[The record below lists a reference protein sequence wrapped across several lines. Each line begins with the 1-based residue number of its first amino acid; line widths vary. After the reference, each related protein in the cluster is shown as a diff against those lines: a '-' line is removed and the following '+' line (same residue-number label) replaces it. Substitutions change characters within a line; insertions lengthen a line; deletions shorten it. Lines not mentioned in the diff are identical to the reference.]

1 MLGFSSGDEKI
12 LVTKPSIAGFGMKR
26 RPHSGLWGL
35 LLAASWLGLV
45 CSTRAH
51 TLDTSYA
58 RVTISSNALEF
69 KFTYDLATLLRI
81 TSLDANQDRQVS
93 REELGRQAPEIYRY
107 LRGHIYVELN
117 SREARFGDEL
127 PPSWPDD
134 ALAAIPQEDYPQ
146 RLVSFTFRNPVQ
158 DTPEDVA
165 LIFDVFGQFGDRHTI
180 LGVFAHGGREHDVLF
195 TRYEPDYLYDT
206 FYRPT
211 PYAQLGSY
219 LKLGIAHIFLGYD
232 HLLFLLA
239 LIVVSRF
246 IELVKVVTAF
256 TVAHTITLILA
267 ALQIVSLPA
276 RLIECGVALTIV
288 YVAAENLWTKRTS
301 HRWMLTFAFGLV
313 HGFSFANVL
322 RTLGLP
328 ATGLARSLLCFNL
341 GVEIGQICI
350 VAALWPLIWWL
361 NRQPWDRRAKV
372 GVSIAILLC
381 GAVWFVERA
390 FRLKLMPV

>member
-1 MLGFSSGDEKI
+1 MENTVRTAQRIANLPPYLFAEIDRKKEAKQAQGIDVISLGIGDPDTPTPDNI
-12 LVTKPSIAGFGMKR
+12 VDAMAQAIRNPANHQYPSYYGAKR
-26 RPHSGLWGL
+26 
-35 LLAASWLGLV
+35 
-45 CSTRAH
+45 
-51 TLDTSYA
+51 Y
-58 RVTISSNALEF
+58 
-69 KFTYDLATLLRI
+69 
-81 TSLDANQDRQVS
+81 
-93 REELGRQAPEIYRY
+93 RQACAEWMDT
-107 LRGHIYVELN
+107 
-117 SREARFGDEL
+117 RFGVHVD
-127 PPSWPDD
+127 PDD
-134 ALAAIPQEDYPQ
+134 E
-146 RLVSFTFRNPVQ
+146 V
-158 DTPEDVA
+158 VA
-165 LIFDVFGQFGDRHTI
+165 LI
-180 LGVFAHGGREHDVLF
+180 
-195 TRYEPDYLYDT
+195 
-206 FYRPT
+206 
-211 PYAQLGSY
+211 GS
-219 LKLGIAHIFLGYD
+219 KEGIAHIFLGYD